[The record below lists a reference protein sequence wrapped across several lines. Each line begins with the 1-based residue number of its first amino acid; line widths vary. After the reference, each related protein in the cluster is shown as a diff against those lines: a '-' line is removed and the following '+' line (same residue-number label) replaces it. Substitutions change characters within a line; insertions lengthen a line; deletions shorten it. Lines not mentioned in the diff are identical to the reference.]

1 MLLTHFFLYSI
12 HPSIPI
18 LNSKTSQASSIQK
31 NMLLECIFYAKFDNI
46 LGPTVV
52 HQSPEDF
59 SASSVL
65 ETISDYVICPP
76 LLCNKVMTVTT
87 GDYKV
92 VGYPM
97 FISGS
102 KYQRNKLS
110 FNVCFVFSKDTITRP
125 WCGAVKKVGELLHT
139 LEIERCY
146 LSSTTTTN
154 NNTAAAATTTATN
167 TDPAIDLINMLHLLR
182 TDLNKNAQCTIRID
196 RSNVLALKLF
206 PLLPPPPTVNDYDV
220 PVRVSKL
227 DAIVTREWDLT
238 MQHVIPLIDGVRYV
252 KLIALEANVGT
263 ELVKSCIRQLIFYN
277 CVVLIDIFLYT
288 NIYATT
294 PRINEFLMLED
305 VQISCSTYVT
315 REGRK
320 CPSPKQLFE
329 LYSSLKPGMTMQQL
343 CARYNTRELNII
355 DHRFI
360 TFGLVHGFIRRVH
373 EYAINV
379 DHDKTI
385 KRKTGRNKKK
395 GKERSPS
402 DRASFPNDQ
411 LINESKI
418 GLDEQVS
425 VISERE
431 SGLSKILPLLDGT
444 HHVDEICTTF
454 MRSHAELSQMFKAR
468 QRVAT
473 VFK

>member
-1 MLLTHFFLYSI
+1 
-12 HPSIPI
+12 
-18 LNSKTSQASSIQK
+18 
-31 NMLLECIFYAKFDNI
+31 MLLECIFYAKFDNI

-52 HQSPEDF
+52 HQSPENF
-59 SASSVL
+59 TASSIL

-110 FNVCFVFSKDTITRP
+110 FNVCFVFRKDTITRP
-125 WCGAVKKVGELLHT
+125 WCAAVKKVGQLMHT
-139 LEIERCY
+139 LEIERDY
-146 LSSTTTTN
+146 LSSTRTV
-154 NNTAAAATTTATN
+154 TAAAIASDLDADLDADA
-167 TDPAIDLINMLHLLR
+167 DPAINIINMLHLLR
-182 TDLNKNAQCTIRID
+182 EDLNINAQCTIRID

-294 PRINEFLMLED
+294 HRINEFLILED
-305 VQISCSTYVT
+305 VQVSCATYVT

-329 LYSSLKPGMTMQQL
+329 LYSSLKPGMTMQQF
-343 CARYNTRELNII
+343 CARYNTRDMNII

-379 DHDKTI
+379 DHDATFGSKKT
-385 KRKTGRNKKK
+385 RNKK
-395 GKERSPS
+395 EIRPS
-402 DRASFPNDQ
+402 DRGNFMSKDPLND
-411 LINESKI
+411 LNSSSSVVSAV
-418 GLDEQVS
+418 GVDDQVS
-425 VISERE
+425 QLSERE
-431 SGLSKILPLLDGT
+431 SGLSKILPLLDGA

-473 VFK
+473 VLK